1 MPYKITGSEVVQD
14 DLDTSGRNAT
24 FVGVATAAHLMV

>member
-14 DLDTSGRNAT
+14 DLDTSGRNA
-24 FVGVATAAHLMV
+24 FVGVQRAAHLMV

>member
-24 FVGVATAAHLMV
+24 FVGVNVLRHLMV

>member
-14 DLDTSGRNAT
+14 DLDTSGRNAI
-24 FVGVATAAHLMV
+24 FVGVANARI

>member
-24 FVGVATAAHLMV
+24 FVGVTTRHLMV